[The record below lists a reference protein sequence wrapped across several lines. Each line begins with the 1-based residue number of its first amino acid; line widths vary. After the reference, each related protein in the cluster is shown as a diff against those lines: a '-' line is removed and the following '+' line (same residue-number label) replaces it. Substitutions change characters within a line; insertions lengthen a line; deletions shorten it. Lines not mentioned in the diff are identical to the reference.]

1 MVILFLAQSY
11 ISISLYMKVS
21 GEVVKNLYTLY
32 FLQQSLLSK
41 QQDIKNILGGS
52 VTSELLMSKMAKDTG
67 NSRFELRKSV
77 EEFKTMTPAQRRSYQ
92 AKKNLEG
99 DKMTKIID
107 DYTNIQKSLKDLGK
121 NFKAEIKDGYCS
133 NDTKED
139 EKNLNLLKVLK
150 ESKDS

>member
-77 EEFKTMTPAQRRSYQ
+77 EEFKTMTPA
-92 AKKNLEG
+92 
-99 DKMTKIID
+99 
-107 DYTNIQKSLKDLGK
+107 
-121 NFKAEIKDGYCS
+121 
-133 NDTKED
+133 
-139 EKNLNLLKVLK
+139 
-150 ESKDS
+150 